1 MAIAKHSFDICNGTL
16 TISKV
21 FEKNAAIPG
30 SEEQKKM
37 IEYMKLCGD
46 RLIIS
51 YYKPHA
57 ATKGLRF
64 AQMENHILHTRDA
77 AARLKQFETVKQLSK
92 SQKNPYKY
100 VLDWFNINYPN
111 FTEQPE
117 FDDEG
122 YVKVEAAAHSTAENT
137 AEAPAAN
144 AKTSLS
150 SNEEEAPAV
159 VEEAA

>member
-51 YYKPHA
+51 YYKY
-57 ATKGLRF
+57 LYIICIF
-64 AQMENHILHTRDA
+64 NHIKPQA
-77 AARLKQFETVKQLSK
+77 QYNIQITVCQYLFNLIM
-92 SQKNPYKY
+92 KN
-100 VLDWFNINYPN
+100 
-111 FTEQPE
+111 E
-117 FDDEG
+117 
-122 YVKVEAAAHSTAENT
+122 
-137 AEAPAAN
+137 
-144 AKTSLS
+144 
-150 SNEEEAPAV
+150 
-159 VEEAA
+159 